1 LFKKDFNEVSRRAVD
16 DGFSAIGESVGQW
29 VHFHAE
35 SSFAEC
41 IIAAGSCFL
50 QGSRIKTTA
59 ELAE

>member
-1 LFKKDFNEVSRRAVD
+1 LFKKDFDEVSRRAID
-16 DGFSAIGESVGQW
+16 EGFSTTRESVEQR
-29 VHFHAE
+29 VHFHAK

-50 QGSRIKTTA
+50 QGNRIKTTA